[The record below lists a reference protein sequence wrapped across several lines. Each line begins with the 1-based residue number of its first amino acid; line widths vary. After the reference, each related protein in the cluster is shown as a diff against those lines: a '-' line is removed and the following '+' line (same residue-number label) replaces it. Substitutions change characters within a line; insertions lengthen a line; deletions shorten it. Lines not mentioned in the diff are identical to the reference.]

1 MRTGLWS
8 VSLSA
13 LLLAGTVGVA
23 QAEIDISIPEGGP
36 LGGLDI
42 TIPDPWVNVAI
53 NTARIDGSINI
64 SADDGGRIGDI
75 GSHRKGLGSLETLAA
90 GAVNN
95 VTIETG
101 AHSETVEFKGALR
114 HQEAAGFI
122 DVDASMGHVEVDQ
135 FRGTDVE
142 VDWASLEGTAGF
154 YGSSTGLAVSY
165 ESTLTTVPSAII
177 VNAAYNNSFIDGSVN
192 IDADGGWGRSRS
204 GAIGNIGSIS
214 TTAIGAQNVATI
226 SLGVESVSVSD

>member
-23 QAEIDISIPEGGP
+23 QAEIDISVPE

-42 TIPDPWVNVAI
+42 SIPDPWVNVAI

-64 SADDGGRIGDI
+64 SADDGGRIGNI

-114 HQEAAGFI
+114 HEQAAGFI
-122 DVDASMGHVEVDQ
+122 GVDASMGHVEVDR
-135 FRGTDVE
+135 FRDTDVH
-142 VDWASLEGTAGF
+142 VDWASLRGAAGF

-192 IDADGGWGRSRS
+192 IDADSWGRSRGGS
-204 GAIGNIGSIS
+204 IGNIGSIS

-226 SLGVESVSVSD
+226 SLGVESIGN